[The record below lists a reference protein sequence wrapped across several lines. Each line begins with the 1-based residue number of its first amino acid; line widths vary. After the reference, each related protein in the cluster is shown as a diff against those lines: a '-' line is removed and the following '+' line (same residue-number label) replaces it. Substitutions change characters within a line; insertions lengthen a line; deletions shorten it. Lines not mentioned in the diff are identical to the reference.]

1 MMEKLMEGFYKEKE
15 IRQNNLQL
23 SKDEKLSKK
32 DLNQKIKDELKDLLI
47 HQNQIQFI
55 CPLTSHISEDDKM
68 DIVKDSVEKWFR
80 VGYSKGNIQDDGKV
94 IPFIWKNDKFN

>member
-1 MMEKLMEGFYKEKE
+1 MEKLMEGFYKEKE
-15 IRQNNLQL
+15 IRQNNPLI
-23 SKDEKLSKK
+23 SKK
-32 DLNQKIKDELKDLLI
+32 EMKIKLKDELKDLLI
-47 HQNQIQFI
+47 HQNQIQFL

-68 DIVKDSVEKWFR
+68 DIIKESVEKWFR